1 LTQRLK
7 GKEGRF
13 RGSLSGKRVDF
24 SSRTVISPDPNLDL
38 SEVGVPETVAMK
50 LTIPEIVTD
59 WNIEKLKKL
68 VINGPTQFPGVNYI
82 TRPDG
87 VKIRLDFVEDR
98 SIIADS
104 LEIGFLVE
112 RHLMNG
118 DVVLFNR
125 QPSLHQMSIMAHYV
139 HVLPGKTFRLHP
151 SVCPPYNAD
160 FDGDEM
166 NLHVPQSEE
175 ARSEAV
181 LLMRVQDQLISPRFG
196 GPIIGALRDFI
207 TGAYLMTKDGTTLS
221 SQEFANLAMLGGFTG
236 KLPEPD
242 DKKENLYTGKQLFS
256 LFLPEDFNYIMT
268 SKWSKGTS
276 GKQKDVVI
284 KNGQLISGVIDKS
297 SIGAEEPESV
307 LHRIAKDYGN
317 AIAKVF
323 LNSELIMIKQFIT
336 HYGFSYGYG
345 DLELSDKDRELIHTN
360 IQKTYDEVDDLVQ
373 QEKNGKLAGT
383 RGMSSKE
390 TLEAYI
396 VNKLGKARDSA
407 ATTANSSLE
416 DNNAGKIMA
425 TTGARGSSLNV
436 GQMAGALGQQSRRG
450 NRLDKGYNNRVLAH
464 FEEHDNDPDAHGF
477 VKSNYRDGLSTLE
490 FFFHAMG
497 GREGLVDTAV
507 RTQQSGYMQRRL
519 INALEHIRLEY
530 DGTVR
535 DPHGHIIQFLYGED
549 GVDVAK
555 SDHGEAFNVNRLVDA
570 QQIVDSGNAATQ
582 NEIIPIAKKYTK
594 TFNPRLENMV
604 SEALMKSKLSKD
616 GVEKVAKKGLELY
629 AKSLAEPGQAV
640 GIVTAQSIGEPGTQM
655 TLRTFH
661 FAGIAERNVTL
672 GLPRLIEL
680 VDARKKPVTPT
691 MDIYL
696 EGDAKTDQAQAVKV
710 AKNILQTTVHD
721 LLVDSETDYATKI
734 SLNLNDRK
742 LNDRSC
748 TLDDVL
754 AALESNKKFK
764 IENLGS
770 TLTLNLVDKE
780 LDVPTVIAI
789 RNKVLKTT
797 VKGVP
802 DVKRVTI
809 VKKDNEWVI
818 QTTGSNL
825 SKVLEVAGIDKN
837 NVRTN
842 NVSEIG
848 ETLGIEAARNALI
861 NELSST
867 LEDQGLEVDQR
878 YLMLVSD
885 LMCHRGYMQQIGRHG
900 IAGTKDS
907 VLARAAFEITV
918 PTIAGAARTGET
930 ERLKGITENV
940 IVGSQIPIGS
950 GTVDLYMQVAK
961 KKG

>member
-1 LTQRLK
+1 
-7 GKEGRF
+7 
-13 RGSLSGKRVDF
+13 
-24 SSRTVISPDPNLDL
+24 
-38 SEVGVPETVAMK
+38 
-50 LTIPEIVTD
+50 
-59 WNIEKLKKL
+59 
-68 VINGPTQFPGVNYI
+68 
-82 TRPDG
+82 
-87 VKIRLDFVEDR
+87 
-98 SIIADS
+98 
-104 LEIGFLVE
+104 
-112 RHLMNG
+112 
-118 DVVLFNR
+118 
-125 QPSLHQMSIMAHYV
+125 
-139 HVLPGKTFRLHP
+139 
-151 SVCPPYNAD
+151 
-160 FDGDEM
+160 
-166 NLHVPQSEE
+166 
-175 ARSEAV
+175 
-181 LLMRVQDQLISPRFG
+181 
-196 GPIIGALRDFI
+196 
-207 TGAYLMTKDGTTLS
+207 
-221 SQEFANLAMLGGFTG
+221 
-236 KLPEPD
+236 
-242 DKKENLYTGKQLFS
+242 
-256 LFLPEDFNYIMT
+256 MT

-276 GKQKDVVI
+276 GKPKDVVI

>member
-1 LTQRLK
+1 
-7 GKEGRF
+7 
-13 RGSLSGKRVDF
+13 
-24 SSRTVISPDPNLDL
+24 
-38 SEVGVPETVAMK
+38 
-50 LTIPEIVTD
+50 
-59 WNIEKLKKL
+59 
-68 VINGPTQFPGVNYI
+68 
-82 TRPDG
+82 
-87 VKIRLDFVEDR
+87 
-98 SIIADS
+98 
-104 LEIGFLVE
+104 
-112 RHLMNG
+112 
-118 DVVLFNR
+118 
-125 QPSLHQMSIMAHYV
+125 
-139 HVLPGKTFRLHP
+139 
-151 SVCPPYNAD
+151 
-160 FDGDEM
+160 M

-175 ARSEAV
+175 ARSEAIS
-181 LLMRVQDQLISPRFG
+181 LMRVQDQLISPRFG

-207 TGAYLMTKDGTTLS
+207 TGAYLMTKDGITLS
-221 SQEFANLAMLGGFTG
+221 SQEFSNLAMLGGFNG

-242 DKKENLYTGKQLFS
+242 NKKENIYTGKQLFS
-256 LFLPEDFNYIMT
+256 LFLPEDFNYVMT
-268 SKWSKGTS
+268 SKWSKGTK
-276 GKQKDVVI
+276 GKEKDVVI
-284 KNGQLISGVIDKS
+284 KNGNLISGVIDKS

-317 AIAKVF
+317 EKAKIF

-336 HYGFSYGYG
+336 HYGFSYGYS
-345 DLELSDKDRELIHTN
+345 DLEVPEKDREGIHTD
-360 IQKTYDEVDDLVQ
+360 IQKTYDEVLDLIS
-373 QEKNGKLAGT
+373 QEKKGTLKAT
-383 RGMSSKE
+383 RGMTTKE

-396 VNKLGKARDSA
+396 VNNLGKLRDRA
-407 ATTANSSLE
+407 ATAANLSLD

-436 GQMAGALGQQSRRG
+436 GQMAGALGQQARRG
-450 NRLDKGYNNRVLAH
+450 NRLNKGFNNRVLTH
-464 FEEHDNDPDAHGF
+464 FAEHENNPESHGF

-519 INALEHIRLEY
+519 INALEHIKLEY

-549 GVDVAK
+549 GIDVAK
-555 SDHGEAFNVNRLVDA
+555 SDHGSAFNIDRL
-570 QQIVDSGNAATQ
+570 IESESIIDSGKAATKDDVSA
-582 NEIIPIAKKYTK
+582 IVKKYTK
-594 TFNPRLENMV
+594 TFNPKLKSAVTVALET
-604 SEALMKSKLSKD
+604 SKLSKES
-616 GVEKVAKKGLELY
+616 VEKVAKKGLHLY
-629 AKSLAEPGQAV
+629 DNAQAEPGQAV

-696 EGDAKTDQAQAVKV
+696 NGNAKTDQKAAVEV
-710 AKNILQTTVHD
+710 ARNILQTTVKD
-721 LLVDSETDYATKI
+721 LIMDVPSTDYKTKI
-734 SLNLNDRK
+734 TLNLNEKKLSDRG
-742 LNDRSC
+742 C
-748 TLDDVL
+748 TIDDVL
-754 AALESNKKFK
+754 ASLESNKKFK
-764 IENLGS
+764 TESMGNSII
-770 TLTLNLVDKE
+770 LNLVDE
-780 LDVPTVIAI
+780 ESDAPAVITV

-797 VKGVP
+797 VRGVP
-802 DVKRVTI
+802 DITRVTI
-809 VKKDNEWVI
+809 VKQNDEWVI
-818 QTTGSNL
+818 QTTGSNM
-825 SKVLEVAGIDKN
+825 SKVFEVEGIDKN

-842 NVSEIG
+842 NVSEIA

-861 NELSST
+861 NELSNT

-918 PTIAGAARTGET
+918 PTIAGAARTGEV
-930 ERLKGITENV
+930 EELRGITENV

-961 KKG
+961 KRGSDKS